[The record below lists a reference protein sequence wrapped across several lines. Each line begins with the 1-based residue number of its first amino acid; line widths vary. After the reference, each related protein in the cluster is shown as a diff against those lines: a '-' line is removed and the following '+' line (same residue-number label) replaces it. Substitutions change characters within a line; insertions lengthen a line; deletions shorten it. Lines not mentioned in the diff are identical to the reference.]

1 MKTLK
6 NIFKVLVL
14 LFAVN
19 INFSPAQA
27 KISKFKPKTIEA
39 AASYANILSQY
50 KINSD
55 HVSLQILDGEEPVFA
70 LNENTKKIP
79 ASISKILTSFAVL
92 KKFPLGQKFYTKLF
106 YDGNNLYLQGGG
118 DPGFVSEN
126 LWFLVNEFTRS
137 DIKEIKGNIIVDD
150 SLFDKVRFDE
160 SRESQR
166 VSRAYDS
173 PVGAMSFNW
182 NAVNIFV
189 KPIKIGQKARV
200 KIDPDNDYYE
210 LVNNTNTV
218 SGIPKKELVV
228 NISNTEKLIIV
239 SGDVAHDMKE
249 KAIFKSISEPDMWS
263 GHSLVYFL
271 EQRDI
276 SVAGKVISGKVPKS
290 AELVATSESKNLAYI
305 LADMN
310 KFSNNFVAEM
320 LTKNLAALDVKSGA
334 SLRNGVVVIRE
345 ELSKIG
351 IGPNEIIIENP
362 SGLTR
367 DNSFS
372 ASALNK
378 VLTAVK
384 NDFSIY
390 PIFLDG
396 LPIAGVDGTL
406 KRRMKNSMAEGWV
419 RAKTGYLDGVVS
431 LAGYAGRRDGKVF
444 TFSFLYN
451 GPRDEAIVREAFD
464 QLLNNSLKY

>member
-1 MKTLK
+1 MKTHNNKFEVVVLL
-6 NIFKVLVL
+6 LVL
-14 LFAVN
+14 LL
-19 INFSPAQA
+19 NFSPAQA
-27 KISKFKPKTIEA
+27 KMTKFKPKTNEV
-39 AASYANILSQY
+39 AASYASILNKY

-55 HVSLQILDGEEPVFA
+55 DLSLQILDGEETVFG
-70 LNENTKKIP
+70 LNENSKKIP

-92 KKFPLGQKFYTKLF
+92 KKFPVGQRFYTKLF
-106 YDGNNLYLQGGG
+106 YDGKNLYLQGGG
-118 DPGFVSEN
+118 DPAFVSEN
-126 LWFLVNEFTRS
+126 LWYLVNEFTRS

-160 SRESQR
+160 SRESKR
-166 VSRAYDS
+166 VDRAYDS

-189 KPIKIGQKARV
+189 KPAKVGQKAQV

-210 LVNNTNTV
+210 LVNNANTV
-218 SGIPKKELVV
+218 SGSPKKELVV
-228 NISNTEKLIIV
+228 SISNTEKLITV
-239 SGDVAHDMKE
+239 SGDVAQDMKE
-249 KAIFKSISEPDMWS
+249 KGIFKSVSDPDIWS
-263 GHSLVYFL
+263 GHNLLYFL

-276 SVAGKVISGKVPKS
+276 AVLGKVIAGKVPVG
-290 AELVATSESKNLAYI
+290 AELVATYESKNLSYI
-305 LADMN
+305 LSDMN

-320 LTKNLAALDVKSGA
+320 LTKNMAAVDVKSGA
-334 SLRNGVVVIRE
+334 SLRNGVLVIRE

-351 IGPNEIIIENP
+351 IGTNEIHIVNP

-372 ASALNK
+372 AGALNK

-406 KRRMKNSMAEGWV
+406 KRRMKSSLAEGWV

-464 QLLNNSLKY
+464 QLLNNSLK